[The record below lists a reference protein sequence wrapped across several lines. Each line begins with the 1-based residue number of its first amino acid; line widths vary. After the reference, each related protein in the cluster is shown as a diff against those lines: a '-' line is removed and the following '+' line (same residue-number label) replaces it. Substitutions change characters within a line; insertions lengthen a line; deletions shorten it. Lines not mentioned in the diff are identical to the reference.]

1 MHDVCRVMLV
11 ARCSSCVLAHQ
22 NGRSATALLIV
33 VGAAWAVIMIA
44 LFGVPFVKWLRF
56 SRRVPGVGFWQVLGM
71 SVRKVPLGEVADA
84 MEILQ
89 RCGASV
95 DLSTVETYWLAGGR
109 VVQMARAYE
118 VLHRARLNP
127 SWEMIAALDL
137 AGKNVLF
144 LAESAVTPHVVEA
157 PLDERQPWFV
167 IPTRDGTKLAFRLRV
182 HTLTNMNAVIG
193 GLQETDVVQACAEKV
208 IEMVSN
214 ADSALSVA
222 ERPEAFLQGFEAPVA
237 KIAQACTVVKVELVG
252 VGVV

>member
-1 MHDVCRVMLV
+1 MFECGVQLLAQAGSTRAPLPVVLGLCAV
-11 ARCSSCVLAHQ
+11 AIVL
-22 NGRSATALLIV
+22 I
-33 VGAAWAVIMIA
+33 AAV
-44 LFGVPFVKWLRF
+44 FVPPFFKWMKMV
-56 SRRVPGVGFWQVLGM
+56 RRVPGVTFSQVMAMHL
-71 SVRKVPLGEVADA
+71 RKVKIDEVADA

-127 SWEMIAALDL
+127 RWEMIAALDL

-167 IPTRDGTKLAFRLRV
+167 IPTRDGTKLSFKLRV

-222 ERPEAFLQGFEAPVA
+222 ERPEAFLQGFEPPVA